1 MNLAKKLLN
10 ISYLRQINI
19 NKISY
24 STIKLPKNDISKIRN
39 IGISAHID
47 AGYTQ
52 CTKNKTLST
61 NK

>member
-52 CTKNKTLST
+52 CTNNKTLST